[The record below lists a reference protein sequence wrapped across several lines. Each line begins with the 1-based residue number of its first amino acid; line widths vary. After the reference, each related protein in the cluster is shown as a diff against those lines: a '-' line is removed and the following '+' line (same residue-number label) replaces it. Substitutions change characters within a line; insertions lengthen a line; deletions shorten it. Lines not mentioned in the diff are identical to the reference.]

1 MYDKVTFMAT
11 QNSAKKPPKGSVR
24 FSLSLSPEQKA
35 AKQAILHHPYNFIV
49 GKAGSGKT
57 LLACQIALDMFFKRQ
72 INKIIITR
80 PTVSTEDNGFL
91 PGSEREKMEPWLVP
105 IRSNMRKVY
114 NKANIL
120 EKMEKEESIELVS
133 LAHFR
138 GRTFD
143 NAVVIVD
150 EFQNLSRSQLAMCIG
165 RLGKDSKMIFCGDS
179 YQIDL
184 KDKNWSA
191 YHDMAKLTN
200 SNYVFKTV
208 LEDSHRH
215 DAIDDL
221 LELLNGYH

>member
-1 MYDKVTFMAT
+1 MAK
-11 QNSAKKPPKGSVR
+11 QNTAKKPPKGSVR
-24 FSLSLSPEQKA
+24 FSLSLSEEQKS

-72 INKIIITR
+72 IDKIIITR

-114 NKANIL
+114 NKPLIL

-150 EFQNLSRSQLAMCIG
+150 EFQNLSRSQLAMSIG

-200 SNYVFKTV
+200 SQYVFKCV

-215 DAIDDL
+215 GAIDDL

>member
-1 MYDKVTFMAT
+1 MPRANITKT
-11 QNSAKKPPKGSVR
+11 PPKGAIR
-24 FSLSLSPEQKA
+24 FSLSLSEEQK
-35 AKQAILHHPYNFIV
+35 KSKTQILKHPYNFVV

-57 LLACQIALDMFFKRQ
+57 LLAVQVALDMFFKKQ

-80 PTVSTEDNGFL
+80 PTISTEDNGFL

-114 NKANIL
+114 NKPVIL
-120 EKMEKEESIELVS
+120 ERMEKDESIELVS

-150 EFQNLSRSQLAMCIG
+150 EFQNLSRSQLAMAIG

-191 YHDMAKLTN
+191 YHDMAKLAN
-200 SNYVFKTV
+200 SKYVFKTV

>member
-1 MYDKVTFMAT
+1 MPNKDKT
-11 QNSAKKPPKGSVR
+11 PPKGAIR
-24 FSLSLSPEQKA
+24 FSISLSEEQKK
-35 AKQAILHHPYNFIV
+35 AKREILKHPFNFIV

-57 LLACQIALDMFFKRQ
+57 LLAVQTSLDQFFKRQ
-72 INKIIITR
+72 YNKIIITR
-80 PTVSTEDNGFL
+80 PTISTEDNGFL

-114 NKANIL
+114 NKPLIL
-120 EKMEKEESIELVS
+120 EKMEKEEKIELVS

-143 NAVVIVD
+143 NSIVIID
-150 EFQNLSRSQLAMCIG
+150 EFQNLTRPQLAMAIG

-184 KDKNWSA
+184 KDKNHSA
-191 YHDMAKLTN
+191 YHDMAKIIE
-200 SNYVFKTV
+200 SEYVHKTV

-215 DAIDDL
+215 KAIDDL

>member
-1 MYDKVTFMAT
+1 MPK
-11 QNSAKKPPKGSVR
+11 QNIEKTPPKGNIR
-24 FSLSLSPEQKA
+24 FSVTLSEEQKL
-35 AKQAILHHPYNFIV
+35 AKAQILKHPYNFIV

-57 LLACQIALDMFFKRQ
+57 LLAVQVALDQFFKRQ
-72 INKIIITR
+72 FNKIIITR
-80 PTVSTEDNGFL
+80 PTISTEDNGFL
-91 PGSEREKMEPWLVP
+91 PGSEREKMEPCLVP

-114 NKANIL
+114 NKPQIL
-120 EKMEKEESIELVS
+120 EKLEKEEKIELVS

-150 EFQNLSRSQLAMCIG
+150 EYQNLTKSQLAMCIG

-184 KDKNWSA
+184 RDKQHSA
-191 YHDMAKLTN
+191 YHDMAKLAN
-200 SNYVFKTV
+200 SEYVFKTV
-208 LEDSHRH
+208 LTDSHRH
-215 DAIDDL
+215 AAIDDL

>member
-1 MYDKVTFMAT
+1 MNKDKT
-11 QNSAKKPPKGSVR
+11 PPKGAVR
-24 FSLSLSPEQKA
+24 FSLSLSLEQKK
-35 AKQAILHHPYNFIV
+35 AKTEILKHPFNFII

-57 LLACQIALDMFFKRQ
+57 LLSVQIALDLFFKRQ
-72 INKIIITR
+72 VDRIIITR
-80 PTVSTEDNGFL
+80 PTISTEDNGFL

-105 IRSNMRKVY
+105 IRSNMRKIY
-114 NKANIL
+114 NKPSIL
-120 EKMEKEESIELVS
+120 EKMEREEQIELVS

-143 NAVVIVD
+143 NAIVIVD
-150 EFQNLSRSQLAMCIG
+150 EFQNLTRSQLAMCIG

-184 KDKNWSA
+184 KDKNYSA
-191 YHDMAKLTN
+191 YHDMAKLVN
-200 SNYVFKTV
+200 SEFVFKTV